1 MSTTIRIYLRTTQTA
16 AAIEETLRE
25 HLRTKNADPTRY
37 WIQIRPAD
45 TEAREGGREDFGV
58 EPSVVISIQP
68 PRGEGDGAL
77 SAAVLA
83 TAHGTGSEMVAL
95 HDYAPLFS
103 YRAGVA
109 HFPSDSREFYEED
122 VLPGFTGQVEWGSVL
137 PWMPA

>member
-1 MSTTIRIYLRTTQTA
+1 MSTTITIYLRTTQTSS
-16 AAIEETLRE
+16 AIEELLYE
-25 HLRTKNADPTRY
+25 HLRTRNADPTRY
-37 WIQIRPAD
+37 WIQVRTAD
-45 TEAREGGREDFGV
+45 PEDQEGGREDFGV
-58 EPSVVISIQP
+58 EPNLVVSIQP

-83 TAHGTGSEMVAL
+83 TTHDTGSEMVAL
-95 HDYAPLFS
+95 HDYTPLFS

-109 HFPSDSREFYEED
+109 HLSPDSREFYEED